1 MVSPGRTGLQE
12 VAPGAWAMLTSY
24 IGKEGGGPH
33 AGFIL
38 AGDEVIVIDSLVS
51 LASARELLTK
61 IREIAGK
68 EPTFLINTH
77 AHPDHII
84 GNQILAPPAT
94 IIAHEKAREVL
105 LQEGSAIIDGM
116 VKENPALS
124 EDLREARI
132 VLPDITYRSHMT
144 LYFGGRTIELI
155 HPGVSHTAGDT
166 LVYLKEEKVLYAGDL
181 LFNHIV
187 PPVFGDSAGWIAAL
201 ERIESMDVKV
211 IVPGHGF
218 VCSMQAITE
227 LKGYLVRLRQQVKEC
242 YDRKLSKEEALAEI
256 NMGIYRDWPHQERL
270 MLDVEQLYK
279 EFGNS
284 G

>member
-1 MVSPGRTGLQE
+1 MISPGKTGLQE
-12 VAPGAWAMLTSY
+12 VAPGAWAMLTSC

-38 AGDEVIVIDSLVS
+38 AGDEVIVIDSLIS

-77 AHPDHII
+77 AHPDHVI

-94 IIAHEKAREVL
+94 IIAHEKVREVL
-105 LQEGSAIIDGM
+105 LKEGSAIIDGM
-116 VKENPALS
+116 VKENPALA

-166 LVYLKEEKVLYAGDL
+166 LVYLKEDKVLYAGDL
-181 LFNHIV
+181 LFNMIV
-187 PPVFGDSAGWIAAL
+187 PPIFGNSTGWIAAL
-201 ERIESMDVKV
+201 EQIERMDIDVV
-211 IVPGHGF
+211 VPGHGF
-218 VCSMQAITE
+218 ICGKEGITE
-227 LKGYLVRLRQQVKEC
+227 LKGCLLWIRQQVKEC

-256 NMGIYRDWPHQERL
+256 DMGIYRDWPHRERL
-270 MLDVEQLYK
+270 VLDVEQLYK